1 MMKQAYAL
9 YRMIENV
16 KIQKVLRDAYLG
28 VGL

>member
-1 MMKQAYAL
+1 MKQAYKL

-16 KIQKVLRDAYLG
+16 KIQKVLRNADLG